1 MVTANQNSPEV
12 LSEEILAEARRES
25 EALVQGAR
33 KAAEDLLA
41 KAAAEAAK
49 VRQERLD
56 QARGE
61 AARRKELIL
70 ATVSV
75 ESGRLRAARA
85 EALLDSIHETVR
97 QWLASR
103 DRVEYREILV
113 RLAVEALNRM
123 AGDSFVV
130 KLSVADQGLF
140 GTGLADEIRRRAGR
154 SPLNIGV
161 TGDSAI
167 TENGV
172 IVADAEGRQVWDNRL
187 PARLQRLW
195 PELRRLVAV
204 NTSLLPGGG
213 SKGDAA

>member
-1 MVTANQNSPEV
+1 MTTTNQNSPEA

-25 EALVQGAR
+25 DALIQGAR
-33 KAAEDLLA
+33 RAAEDILA
-41 KAAAEAAK
+41 KATAEAAK

-130 KLSVADQGLF
+130 KLSVADHGAF
-140 GTGLADEIRRRAGR
+140 GRGLADEICRRAGR
-154 SPLNIGV
+154 SSLNITVAGEP
-161 TGDSAI
+161 SM

-172 IVADAEGRQVWDNRL
+172 IVTDAEGRQVWDNRL

-213 SKGDAA
+213 SKGDAT